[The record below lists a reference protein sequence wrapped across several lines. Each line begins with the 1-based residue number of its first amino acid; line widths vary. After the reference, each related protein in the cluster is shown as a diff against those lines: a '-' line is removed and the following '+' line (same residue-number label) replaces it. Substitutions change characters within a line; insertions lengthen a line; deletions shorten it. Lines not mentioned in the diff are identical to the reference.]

1 MTRCALY
8 RPLKRY
14 TGVLLMALSLWAAPA
29 QADNSFD
36 RDILDNAEVPLPTLE
51 FETEGEEAPYLLYG
65 YKGNK
70 FFVTTRDNRFS
81 FIPTFTLQTRH
92 HTGFNANGLQTNS
105 FSMRRARSQINGTFL
120 THDLKYEIDM
130 EMRTPNNTDNI
141 GFRLQD
147 FFVEYRFNNAFRLM
161 AGQYKVPY
169 SYQFILSGTQQQFN
183 ERSLANEVFS
193 PGRDV
198 GIMALGRTDAQDIH
212 YSVGL
217 FNGEGQNRLD
227 QNQSLAALAHIR
239 WTPLGRFPT
248 EESELEGVDTPRV
261 LFTGQS
267 YLDQAAGG
275 PDTLL
280 NMSAYA
286 GFKWRGL
293 ALHGQYF
300 HRLNLQDTVQDDPL
314 AMDAGGYYLQGGYF
328 IVPKKLEFALR
339 NSQVFRTGLNLQ
351 EYNAALN
358 YYLWGNN
365 VKFQLDYS
373 ALYNQG
379 VEPENAWIHRV
390 LLQSQLMF

>member
-1 MTRCALY
+1 
-8 RPLKRY
+8 
-14 TGVLLMALSLWAAPA
+14 
-29 QADNSFD
+29 
-36 RDILDNAEVPLPTLE
+36 
-51 FETEGEEAPYLLYG
+51 
-65 YKGNK
+65 
-70 FFVTTRDNRFS
+70 
-81 FIPTFTLQTRH
+81 
-92 HTGFNANGLQTNS
+92 
-105 FSMRRARSQINGTFL
+105 
-120 THDLKYEIDM
+120 
-130 EMRTPNNTDNI
+130 
-141 GFRLQD
+141 
-147 FFVEYRFNNAFRLM
+147 
-161 AGQYKVPY
+161 
-169 SYQFILSGTQQQFN
+169 
-183 ERSLANEVFS
+183 
-193 PGRDV
+193 
-198 GIMALGRTDAQDIH
+198 MALGRTEAQDIH

-227 QNQSLAALAHIR
+227 QNQSLAALSHVR

-248 EESELEGVDTPRV
+248 EEPELEGVDTPR
-261 LFTGQS
+261 LLLTGQS

-280 NMSAYA
+280 NLSAYA

-390 LLQSQLMF
+390 LVQSQLMF